1 MANYVAYSK
10 MFKEFNDAYEEVIT
24 CVPAI
29 KPYLAEKADPESH
42 QTEKACLEKI
52 LESFAKNMPVQANAN
67 YPYTFALKADF
78 RGISF
83 ATDTRI
89 RFGWNA
95 RRLNEK
101 DVVYFFSISVPN
113 AKEKSIAEKNLIAA
127 GWDFKEYE
135 TKKKYIKNSKNHPH
149 KRVAPKKVVAESADK
164 EAAKEAE
171 STDKLVAPKKVA
183 AECVDDK
190 GETKVVE

>member
-1 MANYVAYSK
+1 MANYVVYSK
-10 MFKEFNDAYEEVIT
+10 MFKTFNDAYEEVIS

-29 KPYLAEKADPESH
+29 KPYLTEKADQESRL
-42 QTEKACLEKI
+42 TEKACLEKM

-95 RRLNEK
+95 KCLNEK

-127 GWDFKEYE
+127 NWESKEYE
-135 TKKKYIKNSKNHPH
+135 TKKKYIKSSNQNHH
-149 KRVAPKKVVAESADK
+149 KKVNKKKAVEP
-164 EAAKEAE
+164 AKDTA
-171 STDKLVAPKKVA
+171 KA
-183 AECVDDK
+183 AE
-190 GETKVVE
+190 

>member
-10 MFKEFNDAYEEVIT
+10 MFKEFNDAYEEVIK
-24 CVPAI
+24 CVPAL
-29 KPYLAEKADPESH
+29 KPYLAEKADQESRL
-42 QTEKACLEKI
+42 TEKACLEKM

-78 RGISF
+78 RGINF

-89 RFGWNA
+89 RFGWNT

-101 DVVYFFSISVPN
+101 DIVYFFYISVPN

-127 GWDFKEYE
+127 GWEAKEYE
-135 TKKKYIKNSKNHPH
+135 TKKKYIKNNKNHQY
-149 KRVAPKKVVAESADK
+149 KKTAPKKVAAESVDK

-171 STDKLVAPKKVA
+171 STDKLVAPKTVSAESADKEA
-183 AECVDDK
+183 AE
-190 GETKVVE
+190 